1 MTCVN
6 RGNAKLRIDGL
17 KEKQLRM
24 QSIDLICTGP
34 LTNKDGK
41 QGVFMIRQVPTPTL
55 LTCLI
60 ADLITNPLTDRHHHS
75 ARGMHHALACGEERF
90 DFIVTLIRA
99 LTSFNSI
106 INRN

>member
-6 RGNAKLRIDGL
+6 RGNAKLRIDEL

-24 QSIDLICTGP
+24 QSIDLICTGT
-34 LTNKDGK
+34 LTNEDGK
-41 QGVFMIRQVPTPTL
+41 QGALMVRQAPIPAL

-75 ARGMHHALACGEERF
+75 VRGCIMP
-90 DFIVTLIRA
+90 
-99 LTSFNSI
+99 
-106 INRN
+106 

>member
-6 RGNAKLRIDGL
+6 RGDAKLRIDGF

-24 QSIDLICTGP
+24 PSIDLICTGP
-34 LTNKDGK
+34 LPNEDGK
-41 QGVFMIRQVPTPTL
+41 QGVLVIRQVPIPTL

-60 ADLITNPLTDRHHHS
+60 VDLITNPLTDRHHHS
-75 ARGMHHALACGEERF
+75 ARGMHQALPCGEERF
-90 DFIVTLIRA
+90 DFIVTLIRV

-106 INRN
+106 INSN